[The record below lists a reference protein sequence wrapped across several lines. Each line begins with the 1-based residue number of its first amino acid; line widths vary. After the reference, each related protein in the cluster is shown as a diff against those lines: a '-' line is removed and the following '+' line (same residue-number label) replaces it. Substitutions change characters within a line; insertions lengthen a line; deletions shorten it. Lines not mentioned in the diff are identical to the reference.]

1 VLDQLRTGELDVII
15 VASTPPTD
23 DHLETLVLAEERLCL
38 TVAAN
43 HRLANRESVYL
54 RQAAAETFV
63 GLTPQH
69 GLRQVFDSLC
79 EQAGFAPPLAFEG
92 EEHATLRGPRWSRSG
107 HRRAATRATSRPN
120 ARRNSPAR
128 PRGTSA
134 RTGGMAE
141 GSPTGTSG
149 AALHHVPHY
158 LGTHGAPRRLNP
170 PDALVFLNPS
180 STEEMM
186 EELLPLDRLAVTRP
200 DRSLSAPARHCV
212 RGLGSCT

>member
-92 EEHATLRGPRWSRSG
+92 EEHETLRGLV
-107 HRRAATRATSRPN
+107 RAGLGITVLPPVPHHDPTLVEIPLRDRE
-120 ARRNSPAR
+120 ARRHVRAVWQKDRRLAPA
-128 PRGTSA
+128 A
-134 RTGGMAE
+134 RRFITFL
-141 GSPTGTSG
+141 TTSG
-149 AALHHVPHY
+149 PTVL
-158 LGTHGAPRRLNP
+158 
-170 PDALVFLNPS
+170 
-180 STEEMM
+180 
-186 EELLPLDRLAVTRP
+186 
-200 DRSLSAPARHCV
+200 
-212 RGLGSCT
+212 RGG